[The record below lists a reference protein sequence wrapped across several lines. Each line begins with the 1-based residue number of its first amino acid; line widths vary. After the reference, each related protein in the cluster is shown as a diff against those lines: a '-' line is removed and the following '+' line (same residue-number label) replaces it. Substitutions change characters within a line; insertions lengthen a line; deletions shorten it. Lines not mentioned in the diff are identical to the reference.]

1 MTKFNLKSLTLNK
14 LEPLKLERQN
24 VKQLFTLLIHEN
36 VSIFTSKTFSQCL
49 PYLFQNIG
57 VFIGFSW
64 FGSVTMYA
72 VLLLPEKLYEF
83 DLKGTKV
90 SFMTKKVLTI

>member
-1 MTKFNLKSLTLNK
+1 MSENSRTKSEATIFCS
-14 LEPLKLERQN
+14 
-24 VKQLFTLLIHEN
+24 FTRKCFDIHEQN
-36 VSIFTSKTFSQCL
+36 FFFQCW

-83 DLKGTKV
+83 DLKGIKV
-90 SFMTKKVLTI
+90 SFETVSL

>member
-1 MTKFNLKSLTLNK
+1 M
-14 LEPLKLERQN
+14 
-24 VKQLFTLLIHEN
+24 KQLFFAHPRKMFRYSRAKLFPMLA
-36 VSIFTSKTFSQCL
+36 
-49 PYLFQNIG
+49 YLFQNIG

-83 DLKGTKV
+83 DLKGIKV
-90 SFMTKKVLTI
+90 SLFCGISLKSALILRLYFFVSDVCTILWF